1 MDPQVLL
8 MRHAAMLIGQTG
20 GGKSVILNTL
30 AMAQTRMGRR
40 TMLHVL
46 DSKAIHPEDPL
57 LALPCTGDTLH
68 SRVCLCHCYGRQ
80 RALD

>member
-1 MDPQVLL
+1 MYLQVLL

-30 AMAQTRMGRR
+30 ARAQTRMGRR

-46 DSKAIHPEDPL
+46 DPKASHQKDASK
-57 LALPCTGDTLH
+57 
-68 SRVCLCHCYGRQ
+68 
-80 RALD
+80 